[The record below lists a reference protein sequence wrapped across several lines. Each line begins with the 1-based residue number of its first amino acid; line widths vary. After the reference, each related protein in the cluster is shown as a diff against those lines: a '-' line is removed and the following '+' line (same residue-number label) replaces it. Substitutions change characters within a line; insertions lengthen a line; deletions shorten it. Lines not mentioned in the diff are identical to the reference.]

1 MSSDLQVST
10 RPVTQGDIMDVVKWW
25 IGSFKRSKWA
35 GTIPNNKFSE
45 TQGEAIRQL
54 IARGAKV
61 TLAVNSDNESQ
72 VLGFICT
79 ERTKLNEPV
88 VHYLFVKDYYRRHG
102 ISKLLLKVEDIP
114 LDGSAF
120 FTHKTP
126 FSKHYR
132 GKHVPEI
139 ARRKDA

>member
-1 MSSDLQVST
+1 MNNSEVAF
-10 RPVTQGDIMDVVKWW
+10 RPCTPNDIMDVVDWW
-25 IGSFKRSKWA
+25 AGSWRRSKWA
-35 GTIPNNKFSE
+35 GTTPNNKIKESTGE
-45 TQGEAIRQL
+45 TVRQL
-54 IARGAKV
+54 LSRGAKI
-61 TLAVNSDNESQ
+61 TLAVNKDNESQ

-79 ERTKLNEPV
+79 EKTKLNEPV
-88 VHYLFVKDYYRRHG
+88 VHFLFVKDYFRRHG

-114 LDGSAF
+114 CDGSAF
-120 FTHKTP
+120 YTHKTA

>member
-1 MSSDLQVST
+1 MTPDDVM
-10 RPVTQGDIMDVVKWW
+10 DIVKWW
-25 IGSFKRSKWA
+25 TGSFRRSKWA
-35 GTIPNNKFSE
+35 GTIPNNKFNE
-45 TQGEAIRQL
+45 VQGEVIRQL
-54 IARGAKV
+54 LSRGAKC
-61 TLAVNSDNESQ
+61 TLAVNKDNPAQ

-79 ERTKLNEPV
+79 EKTKLNEPV
-88 VHYLFVKDYYRRHG
+88 VHFLFVKDYYRRHG
-102 ISKLLLKVEDIP
+102 ISKLLLKVEEIP

-126 FSKHYR
+126 FSKHYH